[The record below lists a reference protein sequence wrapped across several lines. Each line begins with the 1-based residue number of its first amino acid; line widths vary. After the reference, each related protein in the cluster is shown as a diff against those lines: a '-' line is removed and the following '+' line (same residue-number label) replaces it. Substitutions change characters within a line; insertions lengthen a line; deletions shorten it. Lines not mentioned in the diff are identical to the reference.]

1 MTILEREGSLTQLH
15 GWVREAR
22 AGKGRLV
29 FVAGE
34 AGIGKSVLVRTFAA
48 AVEGLTKVAF
58 GACDPLSTPRPL
70 GPLVDVAGHLDGAT
84 LRLLEDAAPPE
95 RMFRAFLQDI
105 GAAPSVVIFEDVHW
119 ADEATL
125 DLMRFVGRRI
135 NVAPALLIATY
146 RDDEVGPKHPLTAV
160 LGDLATAEA
169 VRRVSLAPLSLAAV
183 EVLARGSG
191 LDAAHLYRQ
200 TEGNPFFVTEILAG
214 GGIRI
219 PATIRDAA
227 LARASRLSP
236 EGRQVL
242 EICAVIGARIEPWLL
257 RAFPSAAPQSVEE
270 CLDRGFLRTD
280 TTGLCFRHE
289 LGREAILQTLSPQR
303 ALTLHRAVL
312 DALRSSPVAVADPGR
327 LAHHAEAAADGPA
340 VLTFAQSAG
349 KRAAALGAHREGA
362 AQFARALRFSG
373 GLAAVDRA
381 VLLEAHAEQ
390 CWLTDRLDQ
399 AIATDQEAMQVWQAL
414 GDRSREAQAHLRL
427 ARTFVRNGRNAD
439 AEQAS
444 LTALEILEPLGPS
457 RELGA
462 AYRTR
467 AMLLMMDRQ
476 NVAAA
481 QWGERAIAVADHLN
495 DLETKIM
502 AHNFVG
508 AALILSGR
516 SHEGRQSLERSLSL
530 AQQSD
535 LPDLVAWAY
544 WNLGSA
550 SGEVYDFST
559 AERFLTEGM
568 VYCVERDL
576 DTAHAYMQ
584 AWHALV
590 AMYVGRWEEAER
602 QGRAVV
608 SRPQTAATSRIM
620 ALLALGRV
628 LARRGDPEAA
638 PVLDEALDLA
648 LPTGTLQRLAPIRA
662 ARAEAAWLAGDHAGA
677 AREARAAY
685 DLALQRGHPWFI
697 GELAYWRWRTGDLA
711 QPPNNTA
718 EPFALQLRGNWAA
731 ASAAWERLRCPY
743 EAARALSDA
752 GEERSLRDALE
763 VCERL
768 GARPLAAIVTRRM
781 REMGIRHIPRG
792 ARPSTRAHPAGLTP
806 REVEIVQL
814 IAEGLRNADIAKRM
828 FLSIK
833 TVDHH
838 VSSVLS
844 KLGVRSRAEVIREA
858 GRLGL
863 LRDQADAHSPES

>member
-1 MTILEREGSLTQLH
+1 MTILEREGYLKQLH
-15 GWVREAR
+15 GWAREAR
-22 AGKGRLV
+22 TGKGRLV

-34 AGIGKSVLVRTFAA
+34 AGIGKSMLVRTFAA
-48 AVEGLTKVAF
+48 AVEGLTKVAY

-70 GPLVDVAGHLDGAT
+70 GPLVDVAGHFDGTT
-84 LRLLEDAAPPE
+84 LQLLEDAARPE
-95 RMFRAFLQDI
+95 RVFRAFLEDI
-105 GAAPSVVIFEDVHW
+105 GAAASVVIFEDVHW

-125 DLMRFVGRRI
+125 DLLRFIGRRI
-135 NVAPALLIATY
+135 AGAPALLIATY

-169 VRRVSLAPLSLAAV
+169 VRRVFLAPLSRAAV

-191 LDAAHLYRQ
+191 LDAAQLHRQ
-200 TEGNPFFVTEILAG
+200 TAGNPFFVTEVLAVG
-214 GGIRI
+214 GTRI
-219 PATIRDAA
+219 PATIRDAV

-257 RAFPSAAPQSVEE
+257 RAFPSTDPQFVEE
-270 CLDRGFLRTD
+270 CLDRGLLRTD
-280 TTGLCFRHE
+280 AAGLAFRHE
-289 LGREAILQTLSPQR
+289 LGREAILQALSPQQ
-303 ALTLHRAVL
+303 ALALHRAVL
-312 DALRSSPVAVADPGR
+312 DALRSSPVAGTDPGR

-340 VLTFAQSAG
+340 VLTFAQSAA

-362 AQFARALRFSG
+362 AQLARALRFSD
-373 GLAAVDRA
+373 GLASADRA
-381 VLLEAHAEQ
+381 ALLEGYAEQ

-399 AIATDQEAMQVWQAL
+399 AIAADEEAVQVWRAL
-414 GDRSREAQAHLRL
+414 GDRSREARAYLRL

-439 AEQAS
+439 AEAAS
-444 LTALEILEPLGPS
+444 VLALEILEPLGPS

-476 NVAAA
+476 NVTAV
-481 QWGERAIAVADHLN
+481 QWAERAIALAEHLN
-495 DLETKIM
+495 DLETTIM

-508 AALILSGR
+508 AARILSGH
-516 SHEGRQSLERSLSL
+516 SHEGRQSLERSLSI
-530 AQQSD
+530 ARQSD

-550 SGEVYDFST
+550 SGEVYDFPT

-590 AMYVGRWEEAER
+590 AMYLGRWEEAER
-602 QGRAVV
+602 EGRAVA

-628 LARRGDPEAA
+628 LSRRGDPEAT
-638 PVLDEALDLA
+638 PILDEALALA
-648 LPTGTLQRLAPIRA
+648 LPTGTLQRLAPVHA
-662 ARAEAAWLAGDHAGA
+662 ARAEAAWLAGDSDGA
-677 AREARAAY
+677 AREAHAAY
-685 DLALQRGHPWFI
+685 DLALQRGHPWFM
-697 GELAYWRWRTGDLA
+697 GELAYWRWRAGDLA
-711 QPPNNTA
+711 QPPDGAA
-718 EPFALQLRGNWAA
+718 EPFALQWRDNWAG
-731 ASAAWERLRCPY
+731 ASAAWERLGCPY
-743 EAARALSDA
+743 EAARALADA
-752 GEERSLRDALE
+752 SEERPLRDALE

-768 GARPLAAIVTRRM
+768 GARPLAAIITRRM

-792 ARPSTRAHPAGLTP
+792 ARPSTRAHPAGLTA
-806 REVEIVQL
+806 REIEIARF
-814 IAEGLRNADIAKRM
+814 IAGGLRNADIARRM
-828 FLSIK
+828 FLSTK

-838 VSSVLS
+838 VSSVLA
-844 KLGVRSRAEVIREA
+844 KLGVRTRTDVAREA
-858 GRLGL
+858 ARLGL
-863 LRDQADAHSPES
+863 LQD